1 MCSFKLLRLDCFSS
15 SSISCAQF
23 TCNQNKR
30 HQVVVV
36 LVADLVSHL
45 IEEKDDRIS
54 ACHGIGFQKDQAY
67 SDGSGTEK
75 CGITGK
81 I

>member
-1 MCSFKLLRLDCFSS
+1 MVCFPHKHDGL
-15 SSISCAQF
+15 CE
-23 TCNQNKR
+23 N
-30 HQVVVV
+30 VPVYP
-36 LVADLVSHL
+36 
-45 IEEKDDRIS
+45 DRIS
-54 ACHGIGFQKDQAY
+54 ACHGIGFQKNQAY